1 MRAIIGVTLFAL
13 AMPAAATAQRTESDF
28 VLRNFRFASGET
40 LSELRVHYVTL
51 GKPSRDANGMTRN
64 AVLMLH
70 GTTGSG
76 TGLVNPMSPLF
87 APGAPL
93 DTTRHY
99 VIFPDGIGHG
109 RSSKPSDGLR
119 MKFPKYTYDDMV
131 DAQQRLLVEAL
142 GVRHL
147 ELVMGTS
154 MGCMH
159 AWVWGER
166 YAGFAD
172 ALVPLACAPT
182 AIAGRNRMIRKSIID
197 AIMNDPEW
205 QGGDYGKPP
214 LRGMRAAMAG
224 LWVMTSAPLVQH
236 RQAPTRAQADSVM
249 TAYLDRQSRALDAN
263 DVIYAFE
270 ASRDYDPSPKL
281 ETISV
286 PVLAINSAD
295 DFVNPPELGLME
307 KLIPRVRNARYIL
320 IPTSERTRG
329 HGTHSQPSV
338 WGEHLAEFLKSLPAE
353 RERLLLDP
361 ANAEWTRAAPAVSRL
376 RFETTKGAFV
386 LELHRAWGPIGADR
400 LYNLA
405 RLGYYDDTRFHRVNK
420 GYIAQ
425 FGLHGDPRVN
435 AAWKD
440 RYLVDDPPRS
450 LNTRGAFAF
459 SYKGPGHPN
468 TRNTQIY
475 INLADNTRNDA
486 EPFTVLGQVVEGM
499 AVLDSLYSGYGEN
512 SGSGV
517 RQGRQGPLETGG
529 NAFVD
534 REYPLLDRI
543 LRVTVAPVA
552 EGRGVAP
559 GGVLDGTWRVLK
571 YETWEKGTVT
581 QPLGAAPSGYVSFD
595 AGRAFV
601 QLMEPGQAGTFG
613 AYYGTVVV
621 DSTKRSINI
630 TVEGSNIPGYLGTVQ
645 TRPYEVR
652 SDTLTLGVAGEYRAT
667 LLRVR
672 R

>member
-1 MRAIIGVTLFAL
+1 LIL
-13 AMPAAATAQRTESDF
+13 AAASSAAAQRSEGDYTI
-28 VLRNFRFASGET
+28 RNFAFASGEK
-40 LSELRVHYVTL
+40 LSELRIHYVTL
-51 GKPSRDANGMTRN
+51 GIPRRDANGVTHN

-131 DAQQRLLVEAL
+131 DAQRRLLVEGL
-142 GVRHL
+142 RVSHL
-147 ELVMGTS
+147 RLVMGTS

-159 AWVWGER
+159 AWVWGTR
-166 YAGFAD
+166 HVGFAD
-172 ALVPLACAPT
+172 ALIPLACAPT
-182 AIAGRNRMIRKSIID
+182 AIAGRNRMIRKSILD

-205 QGGDYGKPP
+205 KGGDYSSPP
-214 LRGMRAAMAG
+214 LRGMRAAMAS

-236 RQAPTRAQADSVM
+236 RQAPTRAQADSAM
-249 TAYLDRQSRALDAN
+249 TAYLERQSRALDAN

-270 ASRDYDPSPKL
+270 SSREYDPSPLL
-281 ETISV
+281 ERVTV

-307 KLIPRVRNARYIL
+307 RLMPRVKRGQYVL

-329 HGTHSQPSV
+329 HGTHSQPAIWRDLV
-338 WGEHLAEFLKSLPAE
+338 ADFLRGLDTTSAKPNE
-353 RERLLLDP
+353 ILLDP
-361 ANAEWTRAAPAVSRL
+361 GHAEWKRPAPAVSRL
-376 RFETTKGAFV
+376 RFETTKGVFV
-386 LELHRAWGPIGADR
+386 LELHRDWGPIGADR

-405 RLGYYDDTRFHRVNK
+405 RLGYYDDTRIHRVNK

-425 FGLHGDPRVN
+425 FGLHGDPAVN

-440 RYLVDDPPRS
+440 KYIADDPPRS
-450 LNTRGAFAF
+450 TNRRGTFAF
-459 SYKGPGHPN
+459 SYKGPGNPN
-468 TRNTQIY
+468 TRKTQIY
-475 INLADNTRNDA
+475 VNLGDNARNDA

-499 AVLDSLYSGYGEN
+499 SVLDSLYAGYGEN

-517 RQGRQGPLETGG
+517 RQGRQGPLEAGG
-529 NAFVD
+529 NAFMD

-543 LRVTVAPVA
+543 HRVTV
-552 EGRGVAP
+552 
-559 GGVLDGTWRVLK
+559 
-571 YETWEKGTVT
+571 
-581 QPLGAAPSGYVSFD
+581 
-595 AGRAFV
+595 
-601 QLMEPGQAGTFG
+601 
-613 AYYGTVVV
+613 
-621 DSTKRSINI
+621 
-630 TVEGSNIPGYLGTVQ
+630 
-645 TRPYEVR
+645 RP
-652 SDTLTLGVAGEYRAT
+652 
-667 LLRVR
+667 
-672 R
+672 